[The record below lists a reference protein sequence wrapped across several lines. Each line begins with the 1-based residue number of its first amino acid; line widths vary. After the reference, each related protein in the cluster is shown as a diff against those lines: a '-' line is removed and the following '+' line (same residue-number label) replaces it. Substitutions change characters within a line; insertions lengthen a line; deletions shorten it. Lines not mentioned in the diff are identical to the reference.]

1 MVLAPDGA
9 GWAAQAIEADYAAGG
24 GSEVDARMRFR
35 AGLEATARLNLE
47 KHGDLSR
54 LLRPAPPEAWG
65 TPARSLERP
74 HQHAE
79 DMARPGRPAQDRPA
93 AIGPTGSHPL
103 VELGRTT
110 THDLFPI
117 DDALRESLAAKD
129 VAVPDGTA
137 GIVPW
142 NLARNENESITS
154 MHRLDA
160 DCRTG

>member
-1 MVLAPDGA
+1 MRSFQVYLVSCLVRPNCGFCTNYVLVGGA
-9 GWAAQAIEADYAAGG
+9 TCAA
-24 GSEVDARMRFR
+24 FR
-35 AGLEATARLNLE
+35 STWLEL
-47 KHGDLSR
+47 D
-54 LLRPAPPEAWG
+54 PAP
-65 TPARSLERP
+65 R
-74 HQHAE
+74 
-79 DMARPGRPAQDRPA
+79 GRGSTGVRA
-93 AIGPTGSHPL
+93 AIDPTGSRPL

-117 DDALRESLAAKD
+117 DDVLRESLAAKD